1 MKLTNNF
8 MAMACL
14 FMALI
19 FPSAEAQTGWGNVQT
34 RIAPLKERPR
44 ESLHKTRESLH
55 KKSHTDTINFLYFND
70 FHGSFQE
77 DGKTP
82 GAARFVAQIEALR
95 DSLPNVIVLCGG
107 DNYSGGFFPRLTGGK
122 PLAEMFELCQVEYS
136 AVGNHEFDWGIP
148 AMTERMKWGKTRYLV
163 ANIFIDSTR
172 NTRPEWACPYI
183 LQNRQ
188 LKNGSQVRIA
198 IIGLSTQETKT
209 AALPSIVKD
218 LQFANPVTTA
228 NHLAEQLKDSTDFI
242 LLLTHIGS
250 SQDAQGNITFTDEGV
265 DALSQIKG
273 IDGIFTGHSH
283 NEVCGLKDNIPVVQ
297 ARNYGRRL
305 ALVQFE
311 VNQDRKGNIQQRF
324 LQSKILNIGKTLNQE
339 MQMIVDQYLN
349 MPEFRF
355 QEIICNNQTE
365 LNPLDPVNPGEFT
378 YLGALVTQSYANCY
392 REMHPED
399 SSEVVVGVCN
409 VGAIRTILPQGPV
422 TRLQAGNIIPFGGVL
437 NAFEFNGEELIT
449 LLQSGIYCKAGWLQY
464 HQMDIEI
471 ENNKITKAYYLPT
484 PKQPDTRIEI
494 VPEGRYIVVT
504 ENFLSSGGDG
514 YNPNLFH
521 KKIEKFN
528 IETPEHM
535 AKRNPT
541 DAFIHYLQKL
551 GTVDTLKIHVPG
563 CRIR

>member
-1 MKLTNNF
+1 MKLINTT

-14 FMALI
+14 LMALI
-19 FPSAEAQTGWGNVQT
+19 FSSAEAKTGCENIPHCENIPQE
-34 RIAPLKERPR
+34 INPKKERPR
-44 ESLHKTRESLH
+44 ETHHRR
-55 KKSHTDTINFLYFND
+55 SHTDTINFLYFND

-82 GAARFVAQIEALR
+82 GAARLVAQIETLK

-136 AVGNHEFDWGIP
+136 ALGNHEFDWGIP
-148 AMTERMKWGKTRYLV
+148 AMTERLKWGKTQYLV
-163 ANIFIDSTR
+163 ANIFLDSTR
-172 NTRPEWACPYI
+172 NIRPEWACPYI
-183 LQNRQ
+183 LQKRQ
-188 LKNGSQVRIA
+188 LKNGGQVRLA

-218 LQFANPVTTA
+218 LQFADPVNIA
-228 NHLAEQLKDSTDFI
+228 NNLARQLKDSADLI

-250 SQDAQGNITFTDEGV
+250 SQDSQGNVSFTDEGV
-265 DALSQIKG
+265 DALSQIKD

-297 ARNYGRRL
+297 ARNYGRKL

-311 VNQDRKGNIQQRF
+311 ITQDRKGNIQQRF
-324 LQSKILNIGKTLNQE
+324 LQSQILNIGKRQNQE
-339 MQMIVDQYLN
+339 MQMIVDEYLN

-355 QEIICNNQTE
+355 QETICNNLTE
-365 LNPLDPVNPGEFT
+365 LNPLDPVKPGEFT

-399 SSEVVVGVCN
+399 SLEIVIGVCN
-409 VGAIRTILPQGPV
+409 VGAIRTILPQGRV

-437 NAFEFNGEELIT
+437 NAFEFNGKELMA
-449 LLQSGIYCKAGWLQY
+449 LLQSGIDCKAGWLQY

-471 ENNKITKAYYLPT
+471 ENNKITKAYYLPGSD
-484 PKQPDTRIEI
+484 PDTRIEI

-514 YNPNLFH
+514 YNPKLFH

-541 DAFIHYLQKL
+541 DAFIHYLHKL
-551 GTVDTLKIHVPG
+551 GTIDTLQIQVPR
-563 CRIR
+563 CRIL